1 MVARCPGIY
10 CGRISLGNDTF
21 GECGS
26 CPRGSRVENY
36 ECLHCEK
43 ELEPYD
49 WLFLG
54 FSYIV
59 PLLLHLFLIDFT
71 AQQRKFSKQL
81 VFLYL
86 SAMFEVTVSAIL
98 TIFLTD
104 PKWSFKIHSCG
115 VKSLSDW
122 YTWFFNPSP
131 NYETTLVCTQ
141 EAVYPLQTII
151 LVFYVFCVTMMI
163 IMRPIVN
170 NRCHSEKGKL
180 AIYYGLYVFPLLA
193 LIHTVA
199 GGLIY
204 FAFPYLSIM
213 ISCAVNANHF
223 AIKLDQSTKH
233 LLLSSITEIRNVIII
248 LSNWLLFSFGII
260 SIKHFYLLLLTP
272 LPSLF
277 YILTAKYTNP
287 DNFS

>member
-1 MVARCPGIY
+1 
-10 CGRISLGNDTF
+10 
-21 GECGS
+21 
-26 CPRGSRVENY
+26 
-36 ECLHCEK
+36 
-43 ELEPYD
+43 
-49 WLFLG
+49 
-54 FSYIV
+54 
-59 PLLLHLFLIDFT
+59 
-71 AQQRKFSKQL
+71 
-81 VFLYL
+81 
-86 SAMFEVTVSAIL
+86 MFEVTVSAIL

-199 GGLIY
+199 GGLICKIY
-204 FAFPYLSIM
+204 YQFPFFITLITKSFFPDFAFPYLSIM

-248 LSNWLLFSFGII
+248 RKNDSFIQ
-260 SIKHFYLLLLTP
+260 Y
-272 LPSLF
+272 SL
-277 YILTAKYTNP
+277 IT
-287 DNFS
+287 S

>member
-1 MVARCPGIY
+1 
-10 CGRISLGNDTF
+10 
-21 GECGS
+21 
-26 CPRGSRVENY
+26 
-36 ECLHCEK
+36 
-43 ELEPYD
+43 
-49 WLFLG
+49 
-54 FSYIV
+54 
-59 PLLLHLFLIDFT
+59 
-71 AQQRKFSKQL
+71 
-81 VFLYL
+81 
-86 SAMFEVTVSAIL
+86 MFEVTVSAIL

-199 GGLIY
+199 GGLICKIY
-204 FAFPYLSIM
+204 NQFPNLSYQR
-213 ISCAVNANHF
+213 
-223 AIKLDQSTKH
+223 QSLTFQ
-233 LLLSSITEIRNVIII
+233 T
-248 LSNWLLFSFGII
+248 LLFHI
-260 SIKHFYLLLLTP
+260 
-272 LPSLF
+272 
-277 YILTAKYTNP
+277 
-287 DNFS
+287 